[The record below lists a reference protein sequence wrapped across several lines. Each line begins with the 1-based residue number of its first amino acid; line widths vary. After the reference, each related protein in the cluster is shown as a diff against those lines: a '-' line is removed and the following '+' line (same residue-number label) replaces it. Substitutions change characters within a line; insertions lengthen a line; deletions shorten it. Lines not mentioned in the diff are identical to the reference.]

1 MNCGPSRQWNII
13 QCSKRSDRERKILSQ
28 EPGRWRKGN
37 KSRSGPSA
45 SSPAAAE
52 ASTRRWT
59 RPVSN
64 RCSYAARRRR
74 RRPAGEAA
82 LALQRLRKAEK
93 DAPPAEKPEVLKT
106 RRRDTSLLP
115 ETVGSV
121 AGVCNGKTF
130 SQVETK
136 PEMTATTRRVLH
148 HLQAREAGPPGIG
161 ATHSSRLIPLE

>member
-1 MNCGPSRQWNII
+1 MMAEGEQKQKRTLRKLACRGGGLDPPLDAPS
-13 QCSKRSDRERKILSQ
+13 
-28 EPGRWRKGN
+28 
-37 KSRSGPSA
+37 
-45 SSPAAAE
+45 
-52 ASTRRWT
+52 
-59 RPVSN
+59 
-64 RCSYAARRRR
+64 
-74 RRPAGEAA
+74 A

-121 AGVCNGKTF
+121 AG
-130 SQVETK
+130 